1 MGGEDNGLWIRPVP
15 LYQTSKS
22 IGLHF
27 VEGPEVEGPELVRRF
42 RLALIPLGDVVLA
55 LDGGVVIVLVL
66 LLALRH
72 LGRFEGDRLV
82 VELAEQ
88 M

>member
-27 VEGPEVEGPELVRRF
+27 VEGPELVRRF
-42 RLALIPLGDVVLA
+42 RLDLIPLGDEVLA